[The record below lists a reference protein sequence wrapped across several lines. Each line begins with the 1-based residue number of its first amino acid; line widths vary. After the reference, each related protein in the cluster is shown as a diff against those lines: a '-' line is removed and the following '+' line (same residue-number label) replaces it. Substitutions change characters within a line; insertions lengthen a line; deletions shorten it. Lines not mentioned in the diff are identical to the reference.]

1 MSSLSIKIFEGN
13 VPKPSAD
20 NPKVVFATEILG
32 GKFWVKRFYFKK
44 EFEASLYLQVFLAN
58 NGFRVPNLVI
68 SFKKQKILVES
79 FVRGQTVLDCLN
91 SNTARIPEFLRSGV
105 EILSK
110 FHKLNP
116 DKKVLFI
123 KNWGVADFTNKA
135 RELIELVN
143 LLKIKINQSIFLKG
157 AQSIAK
163 IIKTCSETFF
173 IHRDFNCRN
182 VLVTKAGLVVI
193 DFDRAGF
200 GSFLWDLVSWLEHPI
215 LKIPGALKKKLLI
228 FYKKVSGL
236 DFTTEQYQAYTVFR
250 ALHALVFRLSR
261 LVRGITNDYFSVSLI
276 QTLNKLLEVS
286 ILEPK
291 LEEPLLQLRN
301 ELLRHQSIIKAKR
314 SL

>member
-1 MSSLSIKIFEGN
+1 MSSSSIKIFQGN

-20 NPKVVFATEILG
+20 NPKVVFTTEILG
-32 GKFWVKRFYFKK
+32 RKFCVKRFYFKK

-58 NGFRVPNLVI
+58 NGFRVPNLVLG
-68 SFKKQKILVES
+68 FKKPKILVEN
-79 FVRGQTVLDCLN
+79 FVRGQPLLDYLNTKTV
-91 SNTARIPEFLRSGV
+91 RISEFLKSGI
-105 EILSK
+105 EILSR

-123 KNWGVADFTNKA
+123 KNWGVADFVNKA
-135 RELIELVN
+135 RELVKLAN
-143 LLKIKINQSIFLKG
+143 LLKIKINESAFLRGAYSI
-157 AQSIAK
+157 SK

-182 VLVTKAGLVVI
+182 VLVTRGGLVII

-215 LKIPGALKKKLLI
+215 LKVPEALKNRLLI
-228 FYKKVSGL
+228 FYKTVSGL

-261 LVRGITNDYFSVSLI
+261 LVRGIRNDYFSVSLI

-286 ILEPK
+286 KLEAK
-291 LEEPLLQLRN
+291 LEEPLQQLRR
-301 ELLRHQSIIKAKR
+301 ELLRDQSIIKAKR